1 VKLPKPTSALEV
13 AVDALAVSR
22 IVRLIQVDEIPVG
35 AAREK
40 ILDKHG
46 HKTAADLLTCAWC
59 ASIWVS
65 AGVAIARLC
74 WPRAWPYLSRAL
86 AASAV
91 AGHLAHLENR

>member
-1 VKLPKPTSALEV
+1 MKLPKPPSALEV

-35 AAREK
+35 AVREK

-46 HKTAADLLTCAWC
+46 DKLASQLLVCPWC

-74 WPRAWPYLSRAL
+74 WPRAWPILSRIL
-86 AASAV
+86 AGSAV
-91 AGHLAHLENR
+91 AGHLSHLENR

>member
-1 VKLPKPTSALEV
+1 VRPPKPSSALEF

-35 AAREK
+35 AVREK
-40 ILDKHG
+40 ILDEHG
-46 HKTAADLLTCAWC
+46 DKTAADLLTCPWC
-59 ASIWVS
+59 LSVWVS

-74 WPRAWPYLSRAL
+74 WPRAWSWVARGL

-91 AGHLAHLENR
+91 TGHLAHLGDD